1 MTISSVYLKWSSL
14 EVRLL
19 CGEDLRGLEAA
30 SWGSAVADAVL
41 IQVRGDAGR
50 EKAES
55 S

>member
-1 MTISSVYLKWSSL
+1 MTISSVYLKQSCL

-19 CGEDLRGLEAA
+19 CGEDLRGPEDA

-50 EKAES
+50 DKAETS
-55 S
+55 